1 VSGVGTPNFGELKG
15 KRMSLAKGRLYK
27 NESHIKLSKARKN
40 GALVILTRSS
50 ILHNC
55 LLGQSQTPPVQ
66 FTKSG
71 GYDTTSTVLE
81 PYRLSKMG

>member
-1 VSGVGTPNFGELKG
+1 
-15 KRMSLAKGRLYK
+15 MSLAKGRLYK
-27 NESHIKLSKARKN
+27 IESHIKLLKARNN

-66 FTKSG
+66 FTNTG
-71 GYDTTSTVLE
+71 GYNTTSTVLE
-81 PYRLSKMG
+81 LYKLSKMG